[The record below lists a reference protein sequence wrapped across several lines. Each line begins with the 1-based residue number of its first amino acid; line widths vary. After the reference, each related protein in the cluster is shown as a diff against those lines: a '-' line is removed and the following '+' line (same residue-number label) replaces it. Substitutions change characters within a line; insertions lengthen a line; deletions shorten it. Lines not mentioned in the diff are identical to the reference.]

1 MLSAE
6 QSGSTARTELLA
18 APRKHKLP
26 EPEWVFPHLGALLY
40 LSMFSVTACP
50 PAIISPTS
58 QNNLH
63 ETSGAIA
70 K

>member
-6 QSGSTARTELLA
+6 QSGSTARTELQA

-26 EPEWVFPHLGALLY
+26 EPEWLFRNLDALLY
-40 LSMFSVTACP
+40 LSIFSVTACP

-58 QNNLH
+58 QNNFY

-70 K
+70 N